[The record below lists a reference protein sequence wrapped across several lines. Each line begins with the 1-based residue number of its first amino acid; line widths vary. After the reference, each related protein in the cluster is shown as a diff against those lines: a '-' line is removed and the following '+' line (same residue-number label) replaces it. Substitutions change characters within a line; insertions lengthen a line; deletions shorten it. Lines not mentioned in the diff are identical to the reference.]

1 MTMKMKTKLSQ
12 EERFIE
18 FVQLLIRLAKYPKII
33 ASTRARFR
41 FKLYCPGIIC
51 LDGSP
56 AAMEKVE
63 TTVKNDA
70 DLL

>member
-1 MTMKMKTKLSQ
+1 MKTELSQ
-12 EERFIE
+12 EERFTE
-18 FVQLLIRLAKYPKII
+18 FVQLVILAKYPNII
-33 ASTRARFR
+33 ASTHVRFR
-41 FKLYCPGIIC
+41 FKLYCSGIIC